1 MTGLLPHPD
10 GDGNQCLH
18 CDAEVSSLWRSDPA
32 CSGHVCRCNDC
43 WRLEGWL
50 PPKKKRG
57 RKSKDTGA
65 DNDLHLVILPV
76 SSISSI
82 TKIEAQRC
90 LRPARPLCPCIAP
103 ARIGPQRPTPGL
115 RVLRFCDP
123 THLPLLHEERRIA
136 ASQTD
141 PYYLVLGTFKGT
153 KPEDLGFPDKRWL
166 SLDEMCATLEVA
178 TIEQKVEEYE
188 AASKAARLAKL
199 AASLPA
205 SPNALPAT
213 QDT

>member
-1 MTGLLPHPD
+1 M
-10 GDGNQCLH
+10 
-18 CDAEVSSLWRSDPA
+18 
-32 CSGHVCRCNDC
+32 
-43 WRLEGWL
+43 
-50 PPKKKRG
+50 
-57 RKSKDTGA
+57 
-65 DNDLHLVILPV
+65 ILPV

>member
-1 MTGLLPHPD
+1 MPAPRTTPLP
-10 GDGNQCLH
+10 LH
-18 CDAEVSSLWRSDPA
+18 RACAHWSPEAHAWPA
-32 CSGHVCRCNDC
+32 CSH
-43 WRLEGWL
+43 
-50 PPKKKRG
+50 
-57 RKSKDTGA
+57 
-65 DNDLHLVILPV
+65 
-76 SSISSI
+76 
-82 TKIEAQRC
+82 
-90 LRPARPLCPCIAP
+90 
-103 ARIGPQRPTPGL
+103 
-115 RVLRFCDP
+115 RFCDP

>member
-1 MTGLLPHPD
+1 MPTPRTTPMP
-10 GDGNQCLH
+10 LH
-18 CDAEVSSLWRSDPA
+18 RACAHWSSEAHAWPA
-32 CSGHVCRCNDC
+32 CSQV
-43 WRLEGWL
+43 
-50 PPKKKRG
+50 
-57 RKSKDTGA
+57 
-65 DNDLHLVILPV
+65 
-76 SSISSI
+76 
-82 TKIEAQRC
+82 
-90 LRPARPLCPCIAP
+90 LRPDAP
-103 ARIGPQRPTPGL
+103 ALAARGA
-115 RVLRFCDP
+115 
-123 THLPLLHEERRIA
+123 RRIA